1 MNNKNYEVRIV
12 NGDGVM
18 VAPEF
23 NSLELALYYYT
34 GAIAAL
40 KFAGCGNWE
49 IQLFDKIEY
58 GCIIS
63 EEGRK

>member
-1 MNNKNYEVRIV
+1 MINKNYEVRIV

-34 GAIAAL
+34 GALAAL
-40 KFAGCGNWE
+40 KFAGCGHWE
-49 IQLFDKIEY
+49 IQLFDMTENNV
-58 GCIIS
+58 IIS
-63 EEGRK
+63 EERRK